1 MGYDF
6 QKEFAKKNSANFW
19 RRRSK
24 GVKPEILI
32 PSGNN
37 EHTRALT
44 IEQVVRLINSSNPQS
59 AMALLAQE
67 LGCSNVHCADFRVE
81 AWNVTDDWG
90 DAYDPYDVNRDFY
103 FLIAVEK

>member
-1 MGYDF
+1 
-6 QKEFAKKNSANFW
+6 
-19 RRRSK
+19 
-24 GVKPEILI
+24 
-32 PSGNN
+32 
-37 EHTRALT
+37 
-44 IEQVVRLINSSNPQS
+44 
-59 AMALLAQE
+59 MALLAQE